1 MTDLECGTA
10 FIQSENPVLGTTLGG
25 VNYFDTEHYGPQSG
39 WFCTPGPRG
48 DYLSSERVYLFTH
61 PGEGQNCQVYLESP
75 CADLDLFTLR
85 YNPYTSVP
93 PSCPESGELNIQ
105 CEESTNP
112 GPGFDEEIDHL
123 YEQDQMMYMIIVDA
137 PTPNEAWFD

>member
-1 MTDLECGTA
+1 MDHNLAG
-10 FIQSENPVLGTTLGG
+10 FVHRGLGG
-25 VNYFDTEHYGPQSG
+25 LP
-39 WFCTPGPRG
+39 
-48 DYLSSERVYLFTH
+48 SSERCTW
-61 PGEGQNCQVYLESP
+61 GEGQNCQVYLESP

-112 GPGFDEEIDHL
+112 GPGFDERSTIF
-123 YEQDQMMYMIIVDA
+123 MNKIK
-137 PTPNEAWFD
+137 